1 MAAPFTQGLPVGRA
15 RRVGSGY
22 LLAMPSARPP
32 IVARLSTVLLA
43 ASIASASPGCGPGKG
58 VVAPKRPA
66 PPIGAVTTPAIED
79 VPLTAEVATADA
91 AAAVS
96 STVKEVTVYSDRA
109 RLTRVATAEV
119 GAEPR
124 VLAFRKLPGWVDD
137 GTVRVASSAGRI
149 LDVRVERSFLARP
162 TDPAWRRAEAAH
174 KLLQAQVVA
183 LDDEVAVLAAQ
194 QAQIEGIRAFSL
206 EKINKDAVLG
216 DVKVTTYADVVEF
229 ISASLRKTAAERREV
244 QRKRELLAP
253 ELEASTRTLA
263 DLKRVMALEETT
275 VLVTVQA
282 AAPASTT
289 LELTYMMPGAT
300 WQPMHELRAGTQ
312 DASRVEV
319 VSYAVVTQTSGEDW
333 GQAELSF
340 STQSSVEAVRI
351 PELEA
356 LTLGETHTATR
367 TQTTIMSSS
376 SRASQAYS
384 SQNELWNSVQ
394 QSERSESDRRR
405 FEEVYRKNF
414 QTFEVVQSK
423 TVRLFEGLQRRGTT
437 AHFKASAAP
446 RVRGD
451 GHPVRI
457 RIGRSE
463 LPATQRL
470 VAVPAQTLNVARTLE
485 LVNGGGQA
493 LLPGEV
499 ALYQDGVFL
508 GMTEVDF
515 IAASEKFSLF
525 LSVADHLK
533 LSRTLDRKRSSIVR
547 RRTHRLAVEFVIT
560 IENLDD
566 APATVTLSDR
576 IPVSENRDIRI
587 DKVRITPEAKPDGQG
602 LLSWPLTL
610 AAGARREFRISYEV
624 EYPPSL
630 ILETRRRR
638 SDEPANPSRSK
649 DINEQL
655 LDLEDSF

>member
-1 MAAPFTQGLPVGRA
+1 MKKGQGLIATLV
-15 RRVGSGY
+15 
-22 LLAMPSARPP
+22 LA
-32 IVARLSTVLLA
+32 LA
-43 ASIASASPGCGPGKG
+43 ACAPATTTKAPTSPGPGG
-58 VVAPKRPA
+58 ATPPA
-66 PPIGAVTTPAIED
+66 RTD
-79 VPLTAEVATADA
+79 VPATADVAAAAEVATVDA
-91 AAAVS
+91 AASLA
-96 STVKEVTVYSDRA
+96 STVKQVTVYSDRA
-109 RLTRVATAEV
+109 RLTRVASAEV

-174 KLLQAQVVA
+174 KLLLAQVAA

-216 DVKVTTYADVVEF
+216 DVKVATYADVVEF
-229 ISASLRKTAAERREV
+229 ISASLRKTAAARREV

-282 AAPASTT
+282 TAPTATT

-300 WQPMHELRAGTQ
+300 WQPMHELRASTQ
-312 DASRVEV
+312 DPSRVEV

-356 LTLGETHTATR
+356 LTLGDTHTATR
-367 TQTTIMSSS
+367 TQTLSLSSS
-376 SRASQAYS
+376 MRASQAYS
-384 SQNELWNSVQ
+384 SQNALWNSVQ
-394 QSERSESDRRR
+394 QNEHSEVDRRQ

-414 QTFEVVQSK
+414 ETFEVVQRK

-437 AHFKASAAP
+437 AHFQASAAP

-463 LPATQRL
+463 LPSTQRL
-470 VAVPAQTLNVARTLE
+470 LAVPAQTLNVARTLE
-485 LVNGGGQA
+485 LVNAASQA

-525 LSVADHLK
+525 LSVADHVK

-547 RRTHRLAVEFVIT
+547 RRTHRLAVEFVVT
-560 IENLDD
+560 LENLDD
-566 APATVTLSDR
+566 APTSVTLSDR
-576 IPVSENRDIRI
+576 IPVSENREIRI
-587 DKVRITPEAKPDGQG
+587 DKVRITPDARPDSQG
-602 LLSWPLTL
+602 LLSWPVTL
-610 AAGARREFRISYEV
+610 APGARREFRISYEV

-638 SDEPANPSRSK
+638 ADDPSPSRRD
-649 DINEQL
+649 DIGEQL